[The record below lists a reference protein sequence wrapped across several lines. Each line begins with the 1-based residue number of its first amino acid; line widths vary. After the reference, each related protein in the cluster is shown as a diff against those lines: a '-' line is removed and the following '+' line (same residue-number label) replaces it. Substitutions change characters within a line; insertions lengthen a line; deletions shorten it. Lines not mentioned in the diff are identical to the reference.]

1 MQEAHVIGAG
11 GIGVALGWALA
22 RAGWDVTV
30 AETNPRKLEAGRRDG
45 LAVDGIHER
54 RVRFCAF
61 ADWVAPEDGVVL
73 LCTKTYDNAAVL
85 ARVRARRWLV
95 PVQNGF
101 DPLLNASDHPCEGIA
116 SFVSQCEPDRPATRI
131 TRPGK
136 LFFGGRRPLRQEERD
151 VLESLADALRRGG
164 RKPVRVVDR
173 IEPYKASKL
182 MYNAAISPLA
192 ASAGMDNGQLLSD
205 PDARNLFFALLK
217 ENYRILHRRRVPL
230 ARVGPFAPWL
240 VNRILRVPG
249 LAPALAHFFRP
260 GLEGTYCSMAP
271 DMGTGR
277 TEISAYNG
285 HLKRLAGNDSAPV
298 NTAVLDLINRM
309 QERSLPPC
317 HARLSELRDAL
328 GAGGAA

>member
-1 MQEAHVIGAG
+1 M
-11 GIGVALGWALA
+11 ALGWALA
-22 RAGWDVTV
+22 RAGWDVTMV
-30 AETNPRKLEAGRRDG
+30 ETNPQKLDAGQRDG
-45 LAVDGIHER
+45 LTVDGVNER

-61 ADWVAPEDGVVL
+61 VDWTAQEDSILL

-85 ARVRARRWLV
+85 TKVRARNWLI

-101 DPLLNASDHPCEGIA
+101 DPLLDASNHPCEGIA
-116 SFVSQCEPDRPATRI
+116 SFVSQCERDRPATRI

-136 LFFGGRRPLRQEERD
+136 LFFGGRRLLQKEEQGVLASLVKGLRQGGWRQ
-151 VLESLADALRRGG
+151 VLM
-164 RKPVRVVDR
+164 VDL
-173 IEPYKASKL
+173 IGPYKASKL

-205 PDARNLFFALLK
+205 PVAQNLFFALLK
-217 ENYRILHRRRVPL
+217 ENYSILHRRGVHL
-230 ARVGPFAPWL
+230 ARIGLFPPWL
-240 VNRILRVPG
+240 VNRILRLPG
-249 LAPALAHFFRP
+249 LAQSLAHFFRP

-277 TEISAYNG
+277 TEVAAYNG
-285 HLKRLAGNDSAPV
+285 HLKRLAGNESAPV

-309 QERSLPPC
+309 QERNLLPC

-328 GAGGAA
+328 GTGGAV